1 MLPKTL
7 RELALYVQE
16 TFGWEPAS
24 RAFLDVFYS
33 AAPDVRQTMIAD
45 EPLLTSNAYF
55 DAYVA
60 GMAEYLAG
68 GYGLA
73 VPVWSWNNRERFLR
87 KPVFPCK
94 LEQMKAYLLSSTPSA
109 FRRRL
114 IFTGDNPLYR
124 PLKDHNNSLLFKAFN
139 LQQNRI

>member
-7 RELALYVQE
+7 RELAPYVQE
-16 TFGWEPAS
+16 TYGWAPAA
-24 RAFLDVFYS
+24 RAFLDIFYS
-33 AAPDVRQTMIAD
+33 AVQDARQAMIVD
-45 EPLLTSNAYF
+45 EPLLTKHVYF

-60 GMAEYLAG
+60 GMAEYLASA
-68 GYGLA
+68 YGLA
-73 VPVWSWNNRERFLR
+73 VPVWSWNTHDRFLR

-94 LEQMKAYLLSSTPSA
+94 LEQMKAYLLASTPSA

-124 PLKDHNNSLLFKAFN
+124 PLKDHNNSLLLNSFDV
-139 LQQNRI
+139 